1 MMGSRISHATVVHRK
16 GMIQELHCHPVC
28 LQILLSENK
37 NCRYQWFHDHIQLLI
52 IMKYAT
58 EEVTVGQDI
67 TLNPIITLS
76 FNKQASGMGWTGKS
90 LH

>member
-76 FNKQASGMGWTGKS
+76 FNKQASVWDF
-90 LH
+90 LPQ